1 MKVTNSLS
9 ELEKDFIELKDIE
22 LKDIE
27 VKIKREVNELFF
39 KPIIV
44 SIVSIDDM
52 YRFEKKKEGNEKIR
66 PIKKTLYDRLINY
79 IGKPIRKSLGGFKDK
94 SLFKIN
100 TPN

>member
-1 MKVTNSLS
+1 MENLNYKNESMERKYLKMWRNQFLKVTNSLS
-9 ELEKDFIELKDIE
+9 ELEKDFIELKAIE

-52 YRFEKKKEGNEKIR
+52 DRFEKKRKWKN
-66 PIKKTLYDRLINY
+66 KTN
-79 IGKPIRKSLGGFKDK
+79 
-94 SLFKIN
+94 
-100 TPN
+100 